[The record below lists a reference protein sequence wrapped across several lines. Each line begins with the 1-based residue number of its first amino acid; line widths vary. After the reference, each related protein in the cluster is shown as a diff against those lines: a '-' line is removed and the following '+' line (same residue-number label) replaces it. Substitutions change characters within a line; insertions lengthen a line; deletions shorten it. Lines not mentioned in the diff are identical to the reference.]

1 MMKMLYEVLKTAKMG
16 AGKAPDLYTAL
27 LAKNLR
33 RDGEVKTLSGI
44 PPLTFRSNGQSLLDY
59 LISGNTVQSGTPT
72 PDNPIMPQGTGERT
86 GNLADVIRG
95 KVPRASDGSLVTFE
109 GLTTEYVPFHTG
121 DILSITFEKPVQT
134 KRFYVFYYSGDTLL
148 NTKDL
153 VYGTSISSYG
163 VSEAVDRIRIRID
176 YSGVEVSNVMLNTG
190 STALP
195 YEPYGYK
202 IPISSA
208 GQTTP
213 VYLGEVQ
220 TTRKIKKLVLT
231 GEESTWRITGTGRMA
246 LPLVVSN
253 TPNRGQICYCTHYK
267 GTSIQSYGQ
276 LSDGECT
283 TSTMDTIDNE
293 LGIYDSNYTT
303 VADFK
308 AYLAQ
313 QYAAGTPV
321 TVWYVLAEPTTGIV
335 DEPLRKI
342 GEYADTVSMEQT
354 GIEIPTVRGANT
366 LDVLTD
372 VKPSEVYIKY
382 KE

>member
-1 MMKMLYEVLKTAKMG
+1 MLYEVLRTAKMG
-16 AGKAPDLYTAL
+16 AGKAPDLYTAIMAQKMPF
-27 LAKNLR
+27 AK
-33 RDGEVKTLSGI
+33 GSGAEHEYTGAV
-44 PPLTFRSNGQSLLDY
+44 PVTFTANGQPLLDY
-59 LISGNTVQSGTPT
+59 LISGNTVQSGAPT

-86 GNLADVIRG
+86 GNLF
-95 KVPRASDGSLVTFE
+95 DGTVSETNKRIAIS
-109 GLTTEYVPFHTG
+109 TG
-121 DILSITFEKPVQT
+121 GS
-134 KRFYVFYYSGDTLL
+134 YNSNGY
-148 NTKDL
+148 
-153 VYGTSISSYG
+153 SISEYIPIDGNTNYIINTTYSSYFAIYDSNKNYIYG
-163 VSEAVDRIRIRID
+163 EEIKTTKPIPATYANARFVRFDFKTVDKDSIMF
-176 YSGVEVSNVMLNTG
+176 NKG
-190 STALP
+190 SQSLP
-195 YEPYGYK
+195 YEPPGVK

-246 LPLVVSN
+246 LPLVVSD

-283 TSTMDTIDNE
+283 TSTMGTIDNE

-303 VADFK
+303 VSDFK
-308 AYLAQ
+308 AYLQQ

-321 TVWYVLAEPTTGIV
+321 TVWYVLATPTTGIV
-335 DEPLRKI
+335 NEPLRKI
-342 GEYADTVSMEQT
+342 GEYADTVSMEQA
-354 GIEIPTVRGANT
+354 GVEIPTVRGENT
-366 LDVLTD
+366 FDVLTD

-382 KE
+382 KGG